1 MVSSKLAST
10 TSKLVGFGANMLRAS
25 FGLGSPSEVKSK
37 GKGKDIQP
45 VSSDH
50 LNMANDVLGLIYN
63 EMVKAREE
71 EKLAEE
77 LQKNHQ
83 EQYDIE
89 EEKRHQEIIKA
100 ISLKRKPSKKKQPV
114 EKPETKPEAKP
125 EVKAKP
131 KAETTTTTPKATP
144 TTTTTTTTAVP
155 KSTVV
160 PTATKVIA
168 GATIAGLLMPS
179 TSVAQ
184 SIEKASQQ
192 TGVDK
197 SLMYAMAKQESGFD
211 AGAAAK
217 TSSAKG
223 LFQFIKGTWDGMVQK
238 YGAKYP
244 ILKEK
249 GPNDPDANALAGALY
264 IKENSDYLTK
274 NNIPVN
280 ATNIYAAH
288 FLGAG
293 GAKTLLTAEPT
304 AQADKILPQA
314 ASANKPIFYEK
325 DGTPRTV
332 QQVINVLFEKVGRSQ
347 ERYKAALDSGIVDS
361 GTTVAAISKENKDL
375 KDATQT
381 KQVASVINN
390 TVISKSGESK
400 MAETQEPVK
409 DRPAYEIKARA

>member
-1 MVSSKLAST
+1 
-10 TSKLVGFGANMLRAS
+10 MLSR
-25 FGLGSPSEVKSK
+25 
-37 GKGKDIQP
+37 
-45 VSSDH
+45 
-50 LNMANDVLGLIYN
+50 
-63 EMVKAREE
+63 
-71 EKLAEE
+71 
-77 LQKNHQ
+77 
-83 EQYDIE
+83 
-89 EEKRHQEIIKA
+89 
-100 ISLKRKPSKKKQPV
+100 
-114 EKPETKPEAKP
+114 
-125 EVKAKP
+125 
-131 KAETTTTTPKATP
+131 
-144 TTTTTTTTAVP
+144 TTA
-155 KSTVV
+155 S
-160 PTATKVIA
+160 
-168 GATIAGLLMPS
+168 LRFRLPS
-179 TSVAQ
+179 
-184 SIEKASQQ
+184 
-192 TGVDK
+192 
-197 SLMYAMAKQESGFD
+197 
-211 AGAAAK
+211 
-217 TSSAKG
+217 
-223 LFQFIKGTWDGMVQK
+223 
-238 YGAKYP
+238 
-244 ILKEK
+244 
-249 GPNDPDANALAGALY
+249 GPNGIDR
-264 IKENSDYLTK
+264 YLFTNLEYVSYGHVLITNRSIGYYLRK